1 MLLPVPIQV
10 RHLGEELPA
19 AFELT
24 LEMLLL
30 VVNPVMLFEG
40 VEKREGLSTDATSE
54 HSFT

>member
-10 RHLGEELPA
+10 RHLREELPA

-24 LEMLLL
+24 LEMFLL